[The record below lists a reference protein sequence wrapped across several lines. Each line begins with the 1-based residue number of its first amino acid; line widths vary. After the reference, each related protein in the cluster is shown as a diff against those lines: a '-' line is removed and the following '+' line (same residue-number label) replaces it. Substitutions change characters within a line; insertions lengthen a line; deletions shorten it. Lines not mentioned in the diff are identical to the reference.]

1 MIDGVGAQHC
11 HGPSDSGRS
20 LDSMKLPRYRA
31 SRCFRPARRGAATP
45 CAAARQ
51 PWPRP
56 AGVRC
61 SRGCRRRTGAG
72 SAPTSATIRAAV
84 LVPPGGAATVG
95 SVGGELPGRPLP
107 TPAMPDVVIRSRVG
121 RSCSGDVVRIM
132 TGHPTGLTPG
142 GGRYTPQPATWANT
156 AAVPIRTSRP
166 RGDDPEIWIASA
178 RPPDHG
184 RSRSRSS
191 SKRRPRR
198 EPWFGLDPFA
208 AAVADEPPQPQ
219 VFAEVVGQTVFGEPG
234 PPTLP
239 PRPPVF
245 IRGRI
250 VGVGG
255 QFGRQRGALP
265 PGRVIRASTGAHHA
279 SIARWGRAGADT
291 PKPNPRRHD
300 GKQCRG
306 AVRMTIVEVTLTASA
321 LSVVI
326 GGSETPAPRPRPP
339 AGRKNPARAGAR
351 PGLLD
356 RVQPHRLRSDR
367 RHLGGGVQRHQ
378 RVALDPRLV
387 AHVLPGAGEPP
398 QPWPVAL
405 PPIRRER
412 PPRRGA
418 FEPC

>member
-1 MIDGVGAQHC
+1 
-11 HGPSDSGRS
+11 
-20 LDSMKLPRYRA
+20 
-31 SRCFRPARRGAATP
+31 
-45 CAAARQ
+45 
-51 PWPRP
+51 
-56 AGVRC
+56 
-61 SRGCRRRTGAG
+61 
-72 SAPTSATIRAAV
+72 
-84 LVPPGGAATVG
+84 
-95 SVGGELPGRPLP
+95 
-107 TPAMPDVVIRSRVG
+107 
-121 RSCSGDVVRIM
+121 M
-132 TGHPTGLTPG
+132 TGHPTSLTPG
-142 GGRYTPQPATWANT
+142 GGRYTPNP
-156 AAVPIRTSRP
+156 PPGRTRLLYRFGQARP
-166 RGDDPEIWIASA
+166 CGDDPGTVIVSV

-198 EPWFGLDPFA
+198 EPWFGLDPA
-208 AAVADEPPQPQ
+208 AAALADEPPQPQ
-219 VFAEVVGQTVFGEPG
+219 VFAEVVGQTVFGKPG
-234 PPTLP
+234 SPTLP
-239 PRPPVF
+239 PRPPVL

-255 QFGRQRGALP
+255 QLGRQRGALP
-265 PGRVIRASTGAHHA
+265 PGRVIRASTGAHHP

-326 GGSETPAPRPRPP
+326 GGLRHRRHRHPGPVRPP
-339 AGRKNPARAGAR
+339 GEKIRRVPAHR

-356 RVQPHRLRSDR
+356 PVPPPRLRSDR
-367 RHLGGGVQRHQ
+367 RHLGGDLQGHQ